1 MQKPTLRGY
10 VWAFCM
16 YLALEINR
24 IAHYGKVI
32 PSPHVELPFFFTLFP
47 NVIASGFVVFM
58 LLSALRAFRNGLIR
72 AVLILSAIAFACN
85 IVSALYQYEYISLNI
100 PLWLSGWAWFIAT
113 ALLGWRTDQLLK
125 EHSKELEAN

>member
-1 MQKPTLRGY
+1 
-10 VWAFCM
+10 
-16 YLALEINR
+16 
-24 IAHYGKVI
+24 
-32 PSPHVELPFFFTLFP
+32 
-47 NVIASGFVVFM
+47 M